1 MPNKYELTPPQMQ
14 EVITMVDSGRSI
26 YAANGLE
33 YECKPLGPD
42 VIYVQALENGKPLSW
57 ETGIVR
63 STLPKLLKEWEKA
76 RSKADK
82 SVTVR
87 LPSWMLDEV
96 TLYCKTHGTNI
107 SELVRDCLG
116 NLLQNGNK

>member
-1 MPNKYELTPPQMQ
+1 MPNKYELTLPQMQ
-14 EVITMVDSGRSI
+14 EVVALVDSGRSI
-26 YAANGLE
+26 YTANGLE
-33 YECKPLGPD
+33 YECKHLGPD

-57 ETGIVR
+57 QTGIVR

-76 RSKADK
+76 RNKADK

-87 LPSWMLDEV
+87 LPSWMFDEV
-96 TLYCKTHGTNI
+96 TQYCETHDTNI

-116 NLLQNGNK
+116 NLLQTGNK

>member
-14 EVITMVDSGRSI
+14 EIVNRVDFGLSI
-26 YAANGLE
+26 YKANGLE

-42 VIYVQALENGKPLSW
+42 VIYVQAMENGKPLSW
-57 ETGIVR
+57 QTGIVR

-76 RSKADK
+76 RNKADK

-87 LPSWMLDEV
+87 LPSWMLEEV
-96 TLYCKTHGTNI
+96 NAYCQAHDTNI
-107 SELVRDCLG
+107 SELVRDYLT
-116 NLLQNGNK
+116 NLLQSGNK